1 MLSPE
6 EQEFI
11 QAHADQDP
19 HQIALSGKKYP
30 SFNLSKIASQIQA
43 RQKLASKLPHWVNS
57 SSLFFP
63 PTISLEQ
70 ASSEASAAFKAKLV
84 HGQLLDAS
92 GGMGVDSAAF
102 ASKANQVVYVERQQA
117 LCEITAYN
125 HAQLG
130 LTNIQ
135 HVCGDGLSFL
145 KKTESSFDFIY
156 LDPARRNAKGDKVL
170 LFKDCEPNVLEFL
183 PLITGQTQLLLKTS
197 PLLDLERAI
206 LELQGVDKIWVV
218 CVKNEVKELL
228 FLKSIK
234 GTLNPPIEV
243 IELNQNTNPLFSG
256 DLQSEKN
263 KPIQTGE
270 VQEYLFEAHPGILK
284 AGFFKS
290 IQELGFQKIS
300 TNTHLY
306 SSAHRIDHAP
316 GKMYRVIAKGPFDSQ
331 WILAHI
337 PSNQANIHTRNFPLK
352 PEEIRKKLKL
362 KDGGSVDLFAYQNHL
377 QKMEIAITEKCD
389 ISRDF

>member
-43 RQKLASKLPHWVNS
+43 RQKLASKLPHWVNR

-125 HAQLG
+125 QAQLG
-130 LTNIQ
+130 LSNIQ

-145 KKTESSFDFIY
+145 KKTESTFDFIY

-183 PLITGQTQLLLKTS
+183 TFITGKTQLLLKTS

-234 GTLNPPIEV
+234 GTLNPTIEV
-243 IELNQNTNPLFSG
+243 IELNQTTNPLFSG

-263 KPIQTGE
+263 MPIQTAE

-331 WILAHI
+331 WIVAHI
-337 PSNQANIHTRNFPLK
+337 PGNQANIHTRNFPLK

>member
-43 RQKLASKLPHWVNS
+43 RQKLASKLPHWVNR

-84 HGQLLDAS
+84 HGHLLDAS

-102 ASKANQVVYVERQQA
+102 ATNVNHVVYVERQEG
-117 LCEITAYN
+117 LCEITTYN

-145 KKTESSFDFIY
+145 KKTESTFDFIY
-156 LDPARRNAKGDKVL
+156 IDPARRNAKGDKVL

-243 IELNQNTNPLFSG
+243 IELNQTTNPLFSS

-263 KPIQTGE
+263 MPIQTAE

-331 WILAHI
+331 WIVAHI
-337 PSNQANIHTRNFPLK
+337 PGNQANIHTRNFPLK